1 MDTPREC
8 VIRLLEEDIRPKLL
22 DLTNRNRLLNF
33 RYTSRCMRIVDE
45 QPGQVFDYL
54 VKQGKP
60 MTFLA
65 LPEEPQEETA
75 DGDGDTTKLLPDP
88 DDSPVIDLS
97 EDLPLPEY
105 PEGEIPEKHRDD
117 KLQTKLEADLLE
129 TRLRRISSDASSFIQ
144 ETGNNYLFLALGF
157 LHWKERTDTAES
169 HEAPLILIP
178 VKIQSTLNRKVQRYI
193 YKMQYTGADLVPN
206 LSLRERLRRDHALR
220 LPMFNEIVAEG
231 ATGEEELDPEAYF
244 DIIGKAVAEMPG
256 WEVRRRM
263 VVGFFSFAKLQM
275 YLDLDPN
282 AWPNSCIADHDLI
295 QRLLGCREYSPD
307 CSEDTSVDE
316 TRETDSLPLVLD
328 ADSSQAQAIQQALG
342 GGRPSMV
349 IQGPPGTGKSQTITN
364 LIACFLAESKSVLFV
379 AEKKAALEVVF
390 RNMQNT
396 GLSSFCLELH
406 SHKAD
411 RKTVLRS
418 LEASCKERERFRR
431 IQVGQRNELERLR
444 SVRDFLAE
452 YIELIKKPVGP
463 NAETVFD
470 VFGKVELL
478 RQKLSGDPAIQI
490 ENVETVT
497 SEQMENARDLI
508 DNLSRLIHEIGLP
521 VESPWYG
528 YEPVQLFG
536 GQEHRVSENLEI
548 ILARNAKILDDAR
561 GLFEQIE
568 IEMCTPELTYAQLQ
582 AMCELDPALVPKG
595 LLTDLAK
602 IVLTGSGE
610 SLLEE
615 AKSWKSSICDY
626 HKKRGEAATFLV
638 DPDQLLPEDLHGL
651 YQSADEASA
660 LGLASLD
667 LGTALE
673 FRDTSKR
680 LAALLDDFRGSMR
693 VPVAAGLREPRTL
706 TDIKPFARLVSLTK
720 TRPQGICREVCEG
733 FLAPSSR
740 IVFTRMMEE
749 GLRLARTRQ
758 ELGVIFALSD
768 VCPPEEL
775 TSARRIFR
783 RTQGQMSK
791 VLSSEY
797 RHAMRVVRGFM
808 RQPSQAKWPGMAERL
823 EILET
828 FLAEESEF
836 STSDQYSEIC
846 GEMFKGLETNWKQ
859 ITTFVTWLTNV
870 CDACDSIDLAKV
882 LVELKSDAED
892 EWPAEGALLQLATQI
907 EKESCR
913 YRDTVSAMLDT
924 DALASTEHTSIETL
938 SDRLHK
944 LARALTNIEGF
955 LAADAFN
962 KGASL
967 ADILKAVELQSEAQA
982 LRAEIEADESLK
994 SLAGSHF
1001 EGVDTDID
1009 GIIETIEWALS
1020 IRKMGLPLELIK
1032 KMKEVGPQD
1041 LLRSVKPHTVVWKE
1055 DLAVI
1060 RANIEA
1066 LAEFGPLDAPQFLGN
1081 RFDAVSL
1088 EELESR
1094 IGSAVS
1100 AIGYLT
1106 RWADYCRVAR
1116 LAHDAGLEVILRLME
1131 SGRLDPAKAADAY
1144 SYAVYDSTARRVLR
1158 EHPRLATFT
1167 TVEYESK
1174 RKAFAE
1180 LDAQLLERHRQEIAH
1195 TVSLKKVPS
1204 GTSGTRVRE
1213 LTDMRLLKHQFPL
1226 KRHPAIRQL
1235 MDRAGAAIRSLTP
1248 VFMMSPM
1255 SVAQFLEPGKHTF
1268 DVVIM
1273 DEASQIQPPD
1283 ALGAIA
1289 RARQMIVVGDSKQL
1303 PPTNF
1308 FDKAMNNPDDDQ
1320 QEETIFNSF
1329 DADQSILDKCT
1340 QPEFPLKP
1348 LLWHYRSEHESLI
1361 AFSNTHWYDNELII
1375 FPSSGVST
1383 TQLGIVYHY
1392 LGKATYTPGK
1402 NVNEIEGE
1410 SVARKIIEHAR
1421 RSPELSLGVG
1431 TFNLKQRILIEDMLA
1446 KLTKE
1451 DPSADLSLRK
1461 LNTAY
1466 GGMEPL
1472 FIKNLEN
1479 LQGDQR
1485 DVIFIS
1491 CTFGPDKE
1499 TGRVYQRFGPLVAKN
1514 GWRRLNVLI
1523 TRAKKRVEVFTSMK
1537 AEDITLEPG
1546 RDQEG
1551 RKALKEYLK
1560 YAETGCLPDYGRAT
1574 DKPPDSD
1581 FERAVA
1587 QVVRNLGYEVE
1598 PQVGVAGYFVD
1609 IGVRHPQRPDEY
1621 VLGIECDGAQYH
1633 SSVHARD
1640 RDRLREGVL
1649 RRRDWEI
1656 HRIWS
1661 TDWFKNREPETVRL
1675 KRVLEEVVQRSTA
1688 RVVVE
1693 EAKSE
1698 ALEPAVAPTAE
1709 PRMND
1714 KELYRR
1720 IEVFCRENIPRSEEM
1735 QRIDGFLNP
1744 VVLDALVAHRITNRA
1759 DFHKYVASDV
1769 ESHLHSNDRQYLD
1782 DIFDIIEQAT

>member
-1 MDTPREC
+1 MEKPREC
-8 VIRLLEEDIRPKLL
+8 VIKLLEEDIRPRLL
-22 DLTNRNRLLNF
+22 DLGNRNRLLNF
-33 RYTSRCMRIVDE
+33 KHTSRCVKIVDE

-54 VKQGKP
+54 VKQGKH

-65 LPEEPQEETA
+65 LPEDPEPEVA
-75 DGDGDTTKLLPDP
+75 NGDGDTTVLLAEP
-88 DDSPVIDLS
+88 DDSPAIDLS
-97 EDLPLPEY
+97 EDLPLPEH

-157 LHWKERTDTAES
+157 LHWKERTDAAEG

-178 VKIQSTLNRKVQRYI
+178 VKIESTLNRKAQRYI
-193 YKMQYTGADLVPN
+193 YTMQYTGADLAPN
-206 LSLRERLRRDHALR
+206 LSLRERLRRDHALS
-220 LPMFNEIVAEG
+220 LPMFNQSTAEDG
-231 ATGEEELDPEAYF
+231 TGEDELDPEAYF

-256 WEVRRRM
+256 WELRRRM

-282 AWPNSCIADHDLI
+282 LWPHSCIADHDLI
-295 QRLLGCREYSPD
+295 QRLLGCREHSAD
-307 CSEDTSVDE
+307 CSEDTSADG
-316 TRETDSLPLVLD
+316 TRETDPLPLVLD
-328 ADSSQAQAIQQALG
+328 ADSSQAQAIQQALS

-364 LIACFLAESKSVLFV
+364 LIACLLAEGKSVLFV

-390 RNMQNT
+390 RNMENL

-411 RKTVLRS
+411 KKTVLRS
-418 LEASCKERERFRR
+418 LEASNKERERFRR
-431 IQVGQRNELERLR
+431 IQVGQSSELGRLR
-444 SVRDFLAE
+444 NVRDSLAE

-463 NAETVFD
+463 NAETAFD
-470 VFGKVELL
+470 VFGKAELL
-478 RQKLSGDPAIQI
+478 RQSLSGDPAIQI
-490 ENVETVT
+490 ENVEEVA

-508 DNLSRLIHEIGLP
+508 ENLSRLIREIGLP
-521 VESPWYG
+521 VKSPWYG

-536 GQEHRVSENLEI
+536 GQEHKVSENLQI
-548 ILARNAKILDDAR
+548 ILERNAKILDDAR

-568 IEMCTPELTYAQLQ
+568 TVVCTPELTYGQLQ

-595 LLTDLAK
+595 LLTDLAG
-602 IVLTGSGE
+602 IVLTGSNE

-615 AKSWKSSICDY
+615 AKSWKSSIYDY
-626 HKKRGEAATFLV
+626 HRKRGEAATFLV
-638 DPDQLLPEDLHGL
+638 DPEHLLSEDLDRL
-651 YQSADEASA
+651 CQSADEARA

-667 LGTALE
+667 LATAQDL
-673 FRDTSKR
+673 RDTSKR
-680 LAALLDDFRGSMR
+680 LAALLDDFRNSVR
-693 VPVAAGLREPRTL
+693 VPVAAGLPEPRTL
-706 TDIKPFARLVSLTK
+706 TDITRLARLVSLIR
-720 TRPQGICREVCEG
+720 TRPQGICHEVCEG
-733 FLAPSSR
+733 FFAPSSR
-740 IVFTRMMEE
+740 VVFTKMMEE
-749 GLRLARTRQ
+749 GLRLTRMRR
-758 ELGVIFALSD
+758 ELGATFALKD
-768 VCPPEEL
+768 VCPPDEL
-775 TSARRIFR
+775 AAIRRTFR
-783 RTQGQMSK
+783 RTQGRMLK

-797 RHAMRVVRGFM
+797 RHGMRLLRGFM

-836 STSDQYSEIC
+836 SRSDQYSGTC
-846 GEMFKGLETNWKQ
+846 GEMFEGLETNWKQ

-882 LVELKSDAED
+882 VIELKSDGED
-892 EWPAEGALLQLATQI
+892 EWPEEGALTHLAAQI
-907 EKESCR
+907 EKESKR
-913 YRDTVSAMLDT
+913 YRDMVSGVLDPGTLVSFEQTPLEML
-924 DALASTEHTSIETL
+924 SH
-938 SDRLHK
+938 RLHE
-944 LARALTNIEGF
+944 LSCTLTNIERVV
-955 LAADAFN
+955 AAEAIRKN
-962 KGASL
+962 ASL
-967 ADILKAVELQSEAQA
+967 DDILTAVKLTSEAQA
-982 LRAEIEADESLK
+982 LRAKIEADESFK

-1001 EGVDTDID
+1001 EGIDTDID
-1009 GIIETIEWALS
+1009 GIIETIGWALN
-1020 IRKMGLPLELIK
+1020 ITGLGLPSEIIE
-1032 KMKEVGPQD
+1032 KMKEVAPRD
-1041 LLRSVKPHTVVWKE
+1041 LLHSIEQYTVSWKQ
-1055 DLAVI
+1055 DFAAI
-1060 RANIEA
+1060 RVNFET
-1066 LAEFGPLDAPQFLGN
+1066 LTEFGLLDVSQFLGN
-1081 RFDAVSL
+1081 TFEAVSL

-1094 IGSAVS
+1094 VGNAVS

-1106 RWADYCRVAR
+1106 QWAGYCRVAR
-1116 LAHDAGLEVILRLME
+1116 RAHDAGLGVIVRLME
-1131 SGRLDPAKAADAY
+1131 SGGLDPGKAADAY

-1158 EHPRLATFT
+1158 EHPQLATFT
-1167 TVEYESK
+1167 TVEYEAK

-1180 LDAQLLERHRQEIAH
+1180 LDAQRLERHRQEIAH
-1195 TVSLKKVPS
+1195 KVSVKEVPFGRTGS
-1204 GTSGTRVRE
+1204 RVRD
-1213 LTDMRLLKHQFPL
+1213 LTDMHLLKHQFTL

-1235 MDRAGAAIRSLTP
+1235 MDRAGGAIRSLTP

-1308 FDKAMNNPDDDQ
+1308 FEKAMNNPDDDQ
-1320 QEETIFNSF
+1320 QEELIFNSY
-1329 DADQSILDKCT
+1329 DADQSILDTCE
-1340 QPEFPLKP
+1340 QLEFPRKS

-1361 AFSNTHWYDNELII
+1361 AFSNARWYDSELII

-1383 TQLGIVYHY
+1383 TRLGIVYHY
-1392 LGKATYTPGK
+1392 LENATYTPGK

-1410 SVARKIIEHAR
+1410 YVARKIIEHAR
-1421 RSPELSLGVG
+1421 RSPELSLGIG

-1451 DPSADLSLRK
+1451 DPSAELSLRN
-1461 LNTAY
+1461 LNAACSGT
-1466 GGMEPL
+1466 EPL

-1491 CTFGPDKE
+1491 CTFGPEKE
-1499 TGRVYQRFGPLVAKN
+1499 TGRVYKRFGPLAAKN

-1537 AEDITLEPG
+1537 AEDITVEPG
-1546 RDQEG
+1546 KDQEG
-1551 RKALKEYLK
+1551 RKAFKDYLK
-1560 YAETGCLPDYGRAT
+1560 YAETGRLPDYERSVR
-1574 DKPPDSD
+1574 PPDSD

-1587 QVVRNLGYEVE
+1587 QVVRNLGYEVK

-1609 IGVRHPQRPDEY
+1609 IGVRHPQRRDEF

-1640 RDRLREGVL
+1640 RDRLREEVL
-1649 RRRDWEI
+1649 RRRGWEI

-1661 TDWFKNREPETVRL
+1661 TDWFKSREPETVRL
-1675 KRVLEEVVQRSTA
+1675 KRVLEELVQRSTA
-1688 RVVVE
+1688 RVVE
-1693 EAKSE
+1693 EVTSE
-1698 ALEPAVAPTAE
+1698 VLAPAVAPTAE
-1709 PRMND
+1709 SRMSD
-1714 KELYRR
+1714 EELCRR

-1744 VVLDALVAHRITNRA
+1744 AVLDALVAHRITSRS
-1759 DFHKYVASDV
+1759 DFREHIPCDV
-1769 ESHLHSNDRQYLD
+1769 RGRLHNDDLQYLD
-1782 DIFDIIEQAT
+1782 DIFDIDEQAT